1 MSDVNEKLEVAFC
14 EWWRSMNLA
23 LIPLESTRSTF
34 KAGWDAGV
42 EHRPPIRVE
51 LATDA
56 SGESCEIIDKHV
68 GLDWEPLA
76 SDVLIKVNGY
86 PVGCAERG
94 NKLTIEKF
102 DYSVVKFQV
111 TLTSHDGSMPEG
123 FSGPFSIKTRLVFC
137 PMCHAGTQVSY
148 RAFRGGCSGI
158 HCLGCGTGLKL

>member
-56 SGESCEIIDKHV
+56 SGESCEIIDTCMHKERLQTKPNR
-68 GLDWEPLA
+68 GLEVK
-76 SDVLIKVNGY
+76 S
-86 PVGCAERG
+86 
-94 NKLTIEKF
+94 NKLDHHLPWQI
-102 DYSVVKFQV
+102 
-111 TLTSHDGSMPEG
+111 LR
-123 FSGPFSIKTRLVFC
+123 GPLR
-137 PMCHAGTQVSY
+137 
-148 RAFRGGCSGI
+148 
-158 HCLGCGTGLKL
+158 